1 MKFIYKLILINILVA
16 LLAIFFLYPNKKWY
30 RGRIDFFVDMNK
42 PSVNG
47 IANPDFLFKEDS
59 YKLIGKI
66 LSSREFR
73 NNFIKKLNCLYLKNC
88 YMIISWKYKRRAIHN
103 FHMEFIADNLK
114 YVKKALELY
123 PIEAYK
129 FLNEKN
135 KDVLESQVQ
144 IFEKNMRSLYNEILA
159 VENKIKKIYMHYQIQ
174 NEYMNLINTY
184 FRYLKEYL
192 NLKRKEVL
200 MNIFANEQ
208 NVNKKIL
215 TAKEMKIR
223 DKLSKLED
231 TIFNSENNF
240 QLMKINFFK
249 SKLNILTEKYIK
261 QSKELAF
268 YRTLMEKKNI
278 YYLFI
283 TDIKVAQKPEK
294 PNYMSLF
301 FWWLTFNIFLVFLFI
316 SLNNIKAIKD

>member
-1 MKFIYKLILINILVA
+1 MKFIYKLVLVNSLIAILI
-16 LLAIFFLYPNKKWY
+16 IFILYPGKKWY
-30 RGRIDFFVDMNK
+30 RGKIDFFVDMNK

-47 IANPDFLFKEDS
+47 IANPDFLLKEDS

-73 NNFIKKLNCLYLKNC
+73 HNFIKKLNCLYLKNC
-88 YMIISWKYKRRAIHN
+88 YMIVSWKYKRRAIHN

-123 PIEAYK
+123 PIEAYR

-240 QLMKINFFK
+240 QLMKINFLK

-316 SLNNIKAIKD
+316 LLNNIKAIKD